1 MLCCPCFECFSDPID
16 TKSNQSKDLE
26 MEFELHKQ
34 TSRYF
39 ANPFIDDVLAGSK
52 LVTNEWI
59 ISSIKSVVNQ
69 LVYVRIAEDEYRDD
83 GPYVGPSGIAYALLQ
98 ASKTNVG
105 IKLEKE
111 ALVILSKQQKLLH
124 NMSAAHECRYL
135 TGTLGFYTIQLL
147 AGQIDSELFSA
158 KVRRMLELVL
168 QNGYQKI
175 GDDEILNGRAGFLA
189 SILIIK
195 KEKGFDVLSDD
206 EIRSVLNSIIQSGLA
221 YSKKHHSPSP
231 LMYQWHGDEYLGAAH
246 GVSGILQILL
256 SYWDF
261 LDDSA
266 KTAVKQSV
274 DWYLSIQL
282 NDGNFP
288 SGTDRIGRTE
298 ELIHWCHGATGALHM
313 LLAAHLVFDSAK
325 YLQAAIRCAQ
335 LIWERG
341 ILGKGPGIC
350 HGVAGS
356 GYAFLLLY
364 RQTLENGWLEKAKV
378 FALIMMS
385 ENFRNAAR
393 TPDCPWS
400 LFEGWAGSLC
410 FLIDLLTPTKSQ
422 FPLLPLNFKN

>member
-1 MLCCPCFECFSDPID
+1 MLCCPCFDCYSDPID

-59 ISSIKSVVNQ
+59 IASIKSVVDQ
-69 LVYVRIAEDEYRDD
+69 LVNVRIAEHEYRDD
-83 GPYVGPSGIAYALLQ
+83 GPYVGPSGIAYALLH

-105 IKLEKE
+105 INVEKE

-147 AGQIDSELFSA
+147 AGQIDSELFSS
-158 KVRRMLELVL
+158 KVRRMLGLVL

-189 SILIIK
+189 SLLFIK
-195 KEKGFDVLSDD
+195 KDKGFDVLSED
-206 EIRSVLNSIIQSGLA
+206 EIRSVLNCIIQSGLA
-221 YSKKHHSPSP
+221 YSKKHRSPSP

-261 LDDSA
+261 LDYSA
-266 KTAVKQSV
+266 KTAVRQSV

-313 LLAAHLVFDSAK
+313 FLAAHLVFDGAK
-325 YLQAAIRCAQ
+325 YLQAAIRCGQ

-341 ILGKGPGIC
+341 ILRKGPGIC

-364 RQTLENGWLEKAKV
+364 RQTLENEWLDKAKV
-378 FALIMMS
+378 FALIIMS
-385 ENFRNAAR
+385 ENFKNAAR

>member
-1 MLCCPCFECFSDPID
+1 
-16 TKSNQSKDLE
+16 

-59 ISSIKSVVNQ
+59 ISSIKSLVDQ
-69 LVYVRIAEDEYRDD
+69 LVNVRIAEDEYRDD
-83 GPYVGPSGIAYALLQ
+83 GPYVGPSGIAYALLH

-105 IKLEKE
+105 INVEKE

-147 AGQIDSELFSA
+147 AGQIDSELFSS
-158 KVRRMLELVL
+158 KVRRMLGLVL

-189 SILIIK
+189 S
-195 KEKGFDVLSDD
+195 
-206 EIRSVLNSIIQSGLA
+206 
-221 YSKKHHSPSP
+221 
-231 LMYQWHGDEYLGAAH
+231 
-246 GVSGILQILL
+246 LL
-256 SYWDF
+256 FINYWVF

-266 KTAVKQSV
+266 KTAVKQFV

-313 LLAAHLVFDSAK
+313 LLAAHLVFDGAK
-325 YLQAAIRCAQ
+325 YLQAAIRCGQ

-341 ILGKGPGIC
+341 ILRKGPGIC

-364 RQTLENGWLEKAKV
+364 RQTLESEWLDKAKV

-385 ENFRNAAR
+385 ENFKDAAR